1 MSKKLTIEEKLMQF
15 LISEYNKDN
24 NSSNEI
30 SINATDIKDLGITE
44 NEASRTLL
52 LLETSNYFTIKAK
65 SVHNNFSRFWT
76 VELNQ
81 FAIHYFDNQKE
92 SKIEKRRKSFE
103 EFRAWATLLI
113 AILAFGL
120 SIYALYLQYMP
131 TT

>member
-103 EFRAWATLLI
+103 EFRAWVTLLI

>member
-24 NSSNEI
+24 NNSNEI
-30 SINATDIKDLGITE
+30 SINATDIEDLGITE

-103 EFRAWATLLI
+103 EFRAWVTLLI